1 VSFGRA
7 FINLCHKKHR
17 NQELMP
23 YFCDSISK
31 NLQMR
36 NTWWKI
42 LAVVLLV
49 YTLTAGLLL
58 EVPRLPIL
66 NETIRALYFHVT
78 MWFGMIIMLVVAAI
92 FSIKYLM
99 SNDLKHDDVAIE
111 FTNAAILFGVL
122 GITTGMLWAKF
133 TWGDYWS
140 GDPKQNASAIGLLM
154 YFAYLILRN
163 SLTDVHQRARIGAVY
178 NIFAFAAF
186 IPLIFVLPRLTD
198 SLHPGNGG
206 NPGFNAY
213 DLDSKLRL
221 VFYPAIIGWT
231 LMGTWISSVR
241 VRLKR
246 AERKIED
253 KLINQVS

>member
-1 VSFGRA
+1 MKS
-7 FINLCHKKHR
+7 
-17 NQELMP
+17 
-23 YFCDSISK
+23 S
-31 NLQMR
+31 
-36 NTWWKI
+36 WWKI
-42 LAVVLLV
+42 LTVALLS
-49 YTLTAGLLL
+49 YTIIAGLLL
-58 EVPRLPIL
+58 DVPRLPIL

-78 MWFGMIIMLVVAAI
+78 MWFGMILMLVVAVVY
-92 FSIKYLM
+92 SIKYLR
-99 SNDLKHDDVAIE
+99 SNDLRYDDVAIE

-122 GITTGMLWAKF
+122 GIVTGMLWAKF

-213 DLDSKLRL
+213 DMDSKLRL
-221 VFYPAIIGWT
+221 VFYPAVIAWT
-231 LMGTWISSVR
+231 LLGTWLSVVR
-241 VRLKR
+241 IRLKR
-246 AERKIED
+246 VERKIED
-253 KLINQVS
+253 KLINQIL

>member
-1 VSFGRA
+1 M
-7 FINLCHKKHR
+7 KK
-17 NQELMP
+17 
-23 YFCDSISK
+23 S
-31 NLQMR
+31 
-36 NTWWKI
+36 WWKI
-42 LAVVLLV
+42 LTIALLT
-49 YTLTAGLLL
+49 YTIVAGLLL
-58 EVPRLPIL
+58 DVPRLPIL

-78 MWFGMIIMLVVAAI
+78 MWFGMIIMLVVAVI
-92 FSIKYLM
+92 YSIKFLRT
-99 SNDLKHDDVAIE
+99 NDLRNDDIAIE

-122 GITTGMLWAKF
+122 GIITGMLWAKF

-154 YFAYLILRN
+154 YFAYLVLRN
-163 SLTDVHQRARIGAVY
+163 SLTDVNQRGRIGAVY

-213 DLDSKLRL
+213 DMDSNLRL
-221 VFYPAIIGWT
+221 VFYPAVIGWT
-231 LMGTWISSVR
+231 LLGTWLSVIR

-253 KLINQVS
+253 KLINQL

>member
-1 VSFGRA
+1 MKS
-7 FINLCHKKHR
+7 
-17 NQELMP
+17 
-23 YFCDSISK
+23 Y
-31 NLQMR
+31 
-36 NTWWKI
+36 WWKI
-42 LAVVLLV
+42 LTVALLAF
-49 YTLTAGLLL
+49 TLTAGLLL
-58 EVPRLPIL
+58 DVPRLPIL
-66 NETIRALYFHVT
+66 NETIRALHFHVT
-78 MWFGMIIMLVVAAI
+78 MWFGMILMLMVAVVY
-92 FSIKYLM
+92 SIRFLR
-99 SNDLKHDDVAIE
+99 SNDLRHDDVAIE

-122 GITTGMLWAKF
+122 GIVTGMLWAKF

-213 DLDSKLRL
+213 DLDSKLRM

-231 LMGTWISSVR
+231 LLGTWISTVR

-246 AERKIED
+246 IERKLED

>member
-1 VSFGRA
+1 MRA
-7 FINLCHKKHR
+7 
-17 NQELMP
+17 
-23 YFCDSISK
+23 Y
-31 NLQMR
+31 
-36 NTWWKI
+36 WWKVLAI
-42 LAVVLLV
+42 LLLA
-49 YTLTAGLLL
+49 YTLIAGLLF

-78 MWFGMIIMLVVAAI
+78 MWFGMILMLVVAVYY
-92 FSIKYLM
+92 SIRYLR
-99 SNDLKHDDVAIE
+99 SNDLHHDDMAIE

-122 GITTGMLWAKF
+122 GIVTGMLWAKF
-133 TWGDYWS
+133 TWGAYWS

-163 SLTDVHQRARIGAVY
+163 SLTDIHQRARIGAVY

-186 IPLIFVLPRLTD
+186 IPLIFILPRLTD

-213 DLDSKLRL
+213 DMDSKLRM

-231 LMGTWISSVR
+231 LLGTWIGTIR
-241 VRLKR
+241 VRTRRL
-246 AERKIED
+246 ERKLED
-253 KLINQVS
+253 KLINQI

>member
-1 VSFGRA
+1 M
-7 FINLCHKKHR
+7 KK
-17 NQELMP
+17 N
-23 YFCDSISK
+23 
-31 NLQMR
+31 
-36 NTWWKI
+36 WWKVLTI
-42 LAVVLLV
+42 LLLL
-49 YTLTAGLLL
+49 YTLTVGLIQD
-58 EVPRLPIL
+58 VPRLPIL

-78 MWFGMIIMLVVAAI
+78 MWFGMIILLVVAVVQ
-92 FSIKYLM
+92 SVKYLRT
-99 SNDLKHDDVAIE
+99 NDLKHDDKAVE

-122 GITTGMLWAKF
+122 GIVTGMLWAKY

-154 YFAYLILRN
+154 YFAYSILRN

-186 IPLIFVLPRLTD
+186 IPLIFILPRLTD

-213 DLDSKLRL
+213 DLDSKLRM

-231 LMGTWISSVR
+231 LLGTWMSVVR
-241 VRLKR
+241 VRLR
-246 AERKIED
+246 RVERKLED
-253 KLINQVS
+253 KLIKQVS

>member
-1 VSFGRA
+1 MRA
-7 FINLCHKKHR
+7 
-17 NQELMP
+17 
-23 YFCDSISK
+23 Y
-31 NLQMR
+31 
-36 NTWWKI
+36 WWKI
-42 LAVVLLV
+42 LTVALV
-49 YTLTAGLLL
+49 AFTLTAGLLL
-58 EVPRLPIL
+58 DVPRLPIL
-66 NETIRALYFHVT
+66 NETIRALHFHVT
-78 MWFGMIIMLVVAAI
+78 MWFGMILMLMVAVVYSVK
-92 FSIKYLM
+92 FLR
-99 SNDLKHDDVAIE
+99 SNDLKHDDMALE

-122 GITTGMLWAKF
+122 GIVTGMLWAKF

-213 DLDSKLRL
+213 DLDSKLRM
-221 VFYPAIIGWT
+221 VFYPAIIAWT
-231 LMGTWISSVR
+231 LLGTWISTIR
-241 VRLKR
+241 VRLR
-246 AERKIED
+246 RIERKFED

>member
-1 VSFGRA
+1 
-7 FINLCHKKHR
+7 
-17 NQELMP
+17 
-23 YFCDSISK
+23 
-31 NLQMR
+31 MR
-36 NTWWKI
+36 QSWWKI
-42 LAVVLLV
+42 LAVALLA
-49 YTLTAGLLL
+49 YTLFAGLLTD
-58 EVPRLPIL
+58 VPRLPIL

-78 MWFGMIIMLVVAAI
+78 MWFGMILMLIVSVVY
-92 FSIKYLM
+92 SIKYLR
-99 SNDLKHDDVAIE
+99 SNNLEHDDMALE

-122 GITTGMLWAKF
+122 GIATGMLWARF

-154 YFAYLILRN
+154 YFAYLVLRG
-163 SLTDVHQRARIGAVY
+163 SISDPQQRGRIGAVY

-213 DLDSKLRL
+213 DLDSKLRM

-231 LMGTWISSVR
+231 LLGTWIATVR
-241 VRLKR
+241 VRIRKV
-246 AERKIED
+246 ERLLEEKI
-253 KLINQVS
+253 LNSN

>member
-1 VSFGRA
+1 M
-7 FINLCHKKHR
+7 KK
-17 NQELMP
+17 
-23 YFCDSISK
+23 S
-31 NLQMR
+31 
-36 NTWWKI
+36 WWKI
-42 LAVVLLV
+42 LAIALLA
-49 YTLTAGLLL
+49 YTLIAGLLL
-58 EVPRLPIL
+58 DVPRLPIL

-78 MWFGMIIMLVVAAI
+78 MWFGMIIMLVVAVVY
-92 FSIKYLM
+92 SIKYLRTNELK
-99 SNDLKHDDVAIE
+99 NDDRAVE

-122 GITTGMLWAKF
+122 GILTGMLWAKF
-133 TWGDYWS
+133 TWGEYWS

-231 LMGTWISSVR
+231 LLGTWISSVR
-241 VRLKR
+241 VRLRR

-253 KLINQVS
+253 RLINQVS

>member
-1 VSFGRA
+1 M
-7 FINLCHKKHR
+7 KK
-17 NQELMP
+17 N
-23 YFCDSISK
+23 
-31 NLQMR
+31 
-36 NTWWKI
+36 WWKVLTI
-42 LAVVLLV
+42 LLLL
-49 YTLTAGLLL
+49 YTLTVGLIQD
-58 EVPRLPIL
+58 VPRLPIL

-78 MWFGMIIMLVVAAI
+78 MWFGMIILLVVAVVQ
-92 FSIKYLM
+92 SVKYLRT
-99 SNDLKHDDVAIE
+99 NDLKHDDMAVE
-111 FTNAAILFGVL
+111 FTNAAILFGIL
-122 GITTGMLWAKF
+122 GIVTGMLWAKY

-140 GDPKQNASAIGLLM
+140 GDPKQNATAIGLLM
-154 YFAYLILRN
+154 YFAYSILRN

-213 DLDSKLRL
+213 DLDSKLRM

-231 LMGTWISSVR
+231 LLGTWMSVVR
-241 VRLKR
+241 VRLR
-246 AERKIED
+246 RVERKLED